1 MQITAKLD
9 LNISQAKADCGL
21 GKGGKVQMFI
31 DNECIRLMDDYTPDL
46 NGVLKKSVRLNT
58 VIGNGMLVQATP
70 YARYQYYGM
79 LMVDP
84 ITLKGSFYDPRTGR
98 HWSRPGVS
106 KIMDPN
112 GRTLNYNTVKSPKAG
127 SHWFERMVA
136 DHKDDIG
143 RGAAAIAGGVYVK

>member
-9 LNISQAKADCGL
+9 LNLQGLKTQCGL
-21 GKGGKVQMFI
+21 GKGGRVQMFI
-31 DNECIRLMDDYTPDL
+31 DSECIRLMDDYTPDL
-46 NGVLKKSVRLNT
+46 NGVLKRSIRLNT
-58 VIGNGMLVQATP
+58 VIGNGLLVQATP

-84 ITLKGSFYDPRTGR
+84 ITLKGSFYDPKTGR

-106 KIMDPN
+106 KIMDPK
-112 GRTLNYNTVKSPKAG
+112 GRKLNHNTVKSPKAG
-127 SHWFERMVA
+127 PHWFERMVA

-143 RGAAAIAGGVYVK
+143 RGAAAIAGARYVK

>member
-1 MQITAKLD
+1 MQVVAHI
-9 LNISQAKADCGL
+9 NISPKDILTNHGL
-21 GKGGKVQMFI
+21 EEGGKVQMFI

-46 NGVLKKSVRLNT
+46 NGMLKRSVRINT
-58 VIGNGMLVQATP
+58 VIGTGRLITATP

-84 ITLKGSFYDPRTGR
+84 ITGKGSFYDPKTGR
-98 HWSRPGVS
+98 HWSRPNTPKV
-106 KIMDPN
+106 MDPN
-112 GRTLNYNTVKSPKAG
+112 GRELSYNTTKSPRAG

-143 RGAAAIAGGVYVK
+143 RGAAAVAGGKYIG